1 MKMDDF
7 IAMRAL
13 HVFAVVIWIGGVS
26 MMTTVILPAL
36 RRGDLGDA
44 VEAFDAIERRFVWQA
59 RSTVLLVGVS
69 GFYMVWRLDLWDR
82 FSAISFWWMHAM
94 VGVWLL
100 FAFILFIAEP
110 FILHRRIHQFAKAHP
125 DRALRQM
132 QRSHWVLLALS
143 TITILGAV
151 AGSHGWSL
159 F

>member
-1 MKMDDF
+1 MEDF

-13 HVFAVVIWIGGVS
+13 HVFAVVIWVGGVS
-26 MMTTVILPAL
+26 MITTVILPAL
-36 RRGDLGDA
+36 RRGDLGENRI
-44 VEAFDAIERRFVWQA
+44 EAFEAIERRFVWQA
-59 RSTVLLVGVS
+59 RGTVLLVGLS
-69 GFYMVWRLDLWDR
+69 GFYMVWRLELWDR
-82 FSAISFWWMHAM
+82 FNMISFWWMHAM

-100 FAFILFIAEP
+100 FALILFVAEP
-110 FILHRRIHQFAKAHP
+110 FILHWRTRRFTEVHP
-125 DRALRQM
+125 EVALRRM

>member
-1 MKMDDF
+1 MDDF

-36 RRGDLGDA
+36 RRGDLGA
-44 VEAFDAIERRFVWQA
+44 NPIKAFEAIERRFVWQA
-59 RSTVLLVGVS
+59 RGTVLLVGLS

-82 FSAISFWWMHAM
+82 FSMISFWWMHAM

-100 FAFILFIAEP
+100 FAFILFVAEP
-110 FILHRRIHQFAKAHP
+110 FILHSRVRRFAEAHP
-125 DRALRQM
+125 DLALRRM
-132 QRSHWVLLALS
+132 QRSHWILLALS
-143 TITILGAV
+143 LITILGAA